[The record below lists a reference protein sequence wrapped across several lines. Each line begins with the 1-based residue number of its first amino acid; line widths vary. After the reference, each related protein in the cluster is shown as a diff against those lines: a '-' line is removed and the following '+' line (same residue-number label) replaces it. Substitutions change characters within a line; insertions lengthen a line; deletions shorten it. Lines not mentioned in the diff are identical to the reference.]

1 MIFIFVFVALFVET
15 LSQSCAAGTPFFLAS
30 TNTCY
35 EGLKIFLYSA
45 CPWNPPQVYYSSSF
59 DNTCVTQ
66 CPSGWYGFD
75 GNKTCVQTCPTS
87 PNMTFYDDV
96 NIKCVSICP
105 ANYFSYLGS
114 ATQNQK
120 CVSGKI

>member
-1 MIFIFVFVALFVET
+1 MLLIFVFVALLVET
-15 LSQSCAAGTPFFLAS
+15 LSQSCPAGTPFLLVS
-30 TNTCY
+30 TNKCY
-35 EGLKIFLYSA
+35 AA

-59 DNTCVTQ
+59 DNTCVSQ

-75 GNKTCVQTCPTS
+75 GNRTCVQTCPTS

-96 NIKCVSICP
+96 NSKCVSICP

-114 ATQNQK
+114 AA
-120 CVSGKI
+120 